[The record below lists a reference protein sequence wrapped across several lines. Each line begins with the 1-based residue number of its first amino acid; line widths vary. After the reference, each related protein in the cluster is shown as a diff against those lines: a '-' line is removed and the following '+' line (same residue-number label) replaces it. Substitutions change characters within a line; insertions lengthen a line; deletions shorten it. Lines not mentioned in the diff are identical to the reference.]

1 MQTIFSQTANSQ
13 LSPPYLS
20 TAERL
25 MESNQANDSVREAL
39 KTREA
44 LASFVGETFF
54 HQMIKAMRTSV
65 GKPAYFHGGQ
75 AEEIFRSQLDQ
86 TLSETMTAASA
97 AQFTRPMFERQ
108 FPRLAQL
115 IAEHKNQTPDHEH
128 LNDLSS
134 LVRR

>member
-1 MQTIFSQTANSQ
+1 MQTIFTQTANSQ

-86 TLSETMTAASA
+86 TLAEKMAADGA
-97 AQFTRPMFERQ
+97 EDFTRPMFERQ
-108 FPRLAQL
+108 FPQLANL
-115 IAEHKNQTPDHEH
+115 LREHEDREAERTGVANLPA
-128 LNDLSS
+128 LN
-134 LVRR
+134 RR